1 MKKET
6 LSSIYEENRAVLD
19 DRLRLSESFDLIG
32 REIRIAD
39 KKAVLYFIDG
49 FAKDDI
55 LEKLMEYL
63 MSLKPEDLK
72 DIQTTQDFADTFIPY
87 VEVDCEDQ
95 CDKIATGVLSGTICL
110 LVQGFDRA
118 MMIDARTY
126 PTRGVSE
133 PDDDR
138 VLRGSRD
145 GFVET
150 LVHNTALIR
159 RRIRD
164 PDLTM
169 EILQLGAK
177 SKTDIVVCYM
187 ASAVEPKMLDVVR
200 KKLEKVR
207 IHALTMNQESLAECL
222 IKPKWYNPF
231 PKVRYSERPDAVAA
245 SVLEGSIAILV
256 DNSPSVMILPTSIFD
271 FVQDTND
278 YYFPPLIGTYLR
290 TVRMLVFLLTLILT
304 PTWYLLMINPQWIP
318 SWLEFIQIEEPN
330 QVPILAQLLLIE
342 FIIDGLKLA
351 SLNTPS
357 VLSNSFSVVGA
368 LILGDFA
375 VQAKWFVPEVVL
387 FMAFVAIANF
397 TQPSFELGYAFK
409 LFRVVILVLTAL
421 FNIWGYIA
429 GLLLMLL
436 ILICSKTI
444 SGRGY
449 LYPLLPFN
457 AQALSRLLVRR
468 RINNRNT

>member
-177 SKTDIVVCYM
+177 SKTDIVVC
-187 ASAVEPKMLDVVR
+187 
-200 KKLEKVR
+200 
-207 IHALTMNQESLAECL
+207 
-222 IKPKWYNPF
+222 
-231 PKVRYSERPDAVAA
+231 
-245 SVLEGSIAILV
+245 
-256 DNSPSVMILPTSIFD
+256 
-271 FVQDTND
+271 
-278 YYFPPLIGTYLR
+278 
-290 TVRMLVFLLTLILT
+290 
-304 PTWYLLMINPQWIP
+304 
-318 SWLEFIQIEEPN
+318 
-330 QVPILAQLLLIE
+330 
-342 FIIDGLKLA
+342 
-351 SLNTPS
+351 
-357 VLSNSFSVVGA
+357 
-368 LILGDFA
+368 
-375 VQAKWFVPEVVL
+375 
-387 FMAFVAIANF
+387 
-397 TQPSFELGYAFK
+397 
-409 LFRVVILVLTAL
+409 
-421 FNIWGYIA
+421 
-429 GLLLMLL
+429 
-436 ILICSKTI
+436 
-444 SGRGY
+444 
-449 LYPLLPFN
+449 
-457 AQALSRLLVRR
+457 
-468 RINNRNT
+468 